1 MRHAFG
7 FVGDAGLAEC
17 LGDASIDVV
26 GVFPSGG
33 TEDKLEVAPNGAI
46 SEQLKVLEDDAEA
59 ATQSGCVAKA
69 DAVQVVSHDGGLA
82 TGYGQLGVEGAQ
94 ETAFARSDTSDDVNK
109 LTAEEREGGV
119 AEDDIAVQGQLHVF
133 ESHKGIA
140 FHFYLIRFR
149 GNDHFFFGG
158 KGK

>member
-1 MRHAFG
+1 MRHALG

-17 LGDASIDVV
+17 LGDTPIDVV

-33 TEDKLEVAPNGAI
+33 TEDKLEVAPDGAI

-59 ATQSGCVAKA
+59 AAQSGRVAKA

-119 AEDDIAVQGQLHVF
+119 A
-133 ESHKGIA
+133 
-140 FHFYLIRFR
+140 
-149 GNDHFFFGG
+149 
-158 KGK
+158 